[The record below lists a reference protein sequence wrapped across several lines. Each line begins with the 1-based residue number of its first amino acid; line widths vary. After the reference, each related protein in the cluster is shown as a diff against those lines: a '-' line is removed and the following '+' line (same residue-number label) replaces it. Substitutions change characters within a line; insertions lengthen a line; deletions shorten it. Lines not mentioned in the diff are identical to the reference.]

1 MAAARTRESSAVGAI
16 GNTNLPTS
24 WFTIEGSAHPLGVV
38 WLEEERAFNFALY
51 SNHATGVSLLL
62 FTPDQLGQPCRRIDL
77 NHLVNKSGRIWHCRV
92 PESELGGAIYYGYQ
106 VQGPAGGRKY
116 DLHAFDDQKLL
127 IDPYATEI
135 HFPDSFDRAAAIRP
149 GSNVGKAPLG
159 VLPSVK
165 EQEASPWK
173 ADRVRFH
180 EHDLVIYEL
189 HVRGFTRNPN
199 SGVDSQRRGTYL
211 GAIDKIPYLVEL
223 GITAVEL
230 MPVFQFD
237 PQENNFWGYMPL
249 NFFAPH
255 SQYATHQRNAAREF
269 RQMVSAFHQ
278 AGIEVLLDV
287 VFNHT
292 TEGDEH
298 GPCYSFKGID
308 NSSYYITT
316 GDPAHPFANFS
327 GTGNTLHTKNRHT
340 VRMILDSMRSWVR
353 NYHVDGFR
361 FDLASVF
368 NRRGD
373 GSVSSS
379 QSRLVAAIR
388 ADPVL
393 GKVRLIAE
401 PWDAAGLNQL
411 GQGFPGKRWMQW
423 NGRFRDDVRRF
434 VKGDAGLLAEMVR
447 RMYGSDDLFPDSLNE
462 ACHPYQSVNYINS
475 HDGFTLYD
483 QVSYNQRHNWVNG
496 EQNRDGHRD
505 NHSWNC
511 GVEGDAGASDEIIK
525 LRIRQAKNFC
535 CLLMLANGTPMFRA
549 GDEFLQTQYGNNNPF
564 NQDNKFSWLDW
575 DRLQEHAV
583 FHRFFRMMIAF
594 RKSHPTIARSRFWRE
609 DVRWYGTGADVDW
622 SYDARQFAYFL
633 CGESQRDIDLYVMVN
648 ADWRPHT
655 FSIQHYESSD
665 WEVAVNTA
673 AATPDDIYDSGQGPR
688 LRSRQFSVA
697 ARSVVVLRS
706 CRATEADAEKAE
718 ITGPPN
724 KPR

>member
-1 MAAARTRESSAVGAI
+1 MGAI
-16 GNTNLPTS
+16 GNTTVTTS
-24 WFTIEGSAHPLGVV
+24 WYSREGSPNPLGVV
-38 WLEEERAFNFALY
+38 WLEDERAFNFALY
-51 SNHATGVSLLL
+51 SNHATGVSLL
-62 FTPDQLGQPCRRIDL
+62 FFKPDQLAQPCRRIDL
-77 NHLVNKSGRIWHCRV
+77 DYLVNKSGRIWHCRV
-92 PESELGGAIYYGYQ
+92 PESDLAGAVYYGYL
-106 VQGPAGGRKY
+106 VQGPHDGRKY
-116 DLHAFDDQKLL
+116 DLHAFDEQKLL

-135 HFPDSFDRAAAIRP
+135 YFPETFDRLAAIRP

-165 EQEASPWK
+165 EQEAYPWK
-173 ADRVRFH
+173 SDRVRFH

-189 HVRGFTRNPN
+189 HVRGFTRNRN
-199 SGVDSQRRGTYL
+199 SGVEASRRGSYL

-237 PQENNFWGYMPL
+237 PQEDNYWGYMPL

-255 SQYATHQRNAAREF
+255 SQYASQVRNAAREF

-278 AGIEVLLDV
+278 AGIEVILDV

-308 NSSYYITT
+308 NSSYYITS
-316 GDPAHPFANFS
+316 GDPEHPFANFS
-327 GTGNTLHTKNRHT
+327 GTGNTLHTKNRHC
-340 VRMILDSMRSWVR
+340 VRMILDSMRSWV
-353 NYHVDGFR
+353 NQYHVDGFR

-411 GQGFPGKRWMQW
+411 GRGFPGKRWLQW
-423 NGRFRDDVRRF
+423 NGLFRDDIRRF
-434 VKGDAGLLAEMVR
+434 VKGDAGLVPNMVR
-447 RMYGSDDLFPDSLNE
+447 RLYGSDDLFPDSLHE
-462 ACHPYQSVNYINS
+462 ACHPYQSVNYVNS

-483 QVSYNQRHNWVNG
+483 QVSYNQRHNWING

-511 GVEGDAGASDEIIK
+511 GTEGDAGVTDEIMN
-525 LRIRQAKNFC
+525 LRVQQAKNFC
-535 CLLMLANGTPMFRA
+535 CLLMLSNGTPMFRA
-549 GDEFLQTQYGNNNPF
+549 GDEFLQTQHGNNNPF
-564 NQDNKFSWLDW
+564 NQDNQFSWLDW
-575 DRLQEHAV
+575 DRLQEHAS

-594 RKSHPTIARSRFWRE
+594 RKSHPTIARSRFWRD
-609 DVRWYGTGADVDW
+609 DVRWYGTGPKVDW
-622 SYDARQFAYFL
+622 SGESRQFAYYL
-633 CGESQRDIDLYVMVN
+633 RGESQYDVDLYVMVN
-648 ADWRPHT
+648 ADWHPHT
-655 FSIQHYESSD
+655 FSIQDFDASD
-665 WEVAVNTA
+665 WEVAVDTA
-673 AATPDDIYDSGQGPR
+673 GESPEDIHEAGHGPR
-688 LRSRQFSVA
+688 VRSSQFRVS
-697 ARSVVVLRS
+697 ARSVVVLVS
-706 CRATEADAEKAE
+706 CPPGSRDKGDSLPE
-718 ITGPPN
+718 GPPL